1 MNLFSS
7 QTCYYYGEKELVTA
21 SEAQVACSAKHGGR
35 AAVLTNKYELNEVKI
50 HIEDASTFNAWIGM
64 GLMTATSENMLLA
77 DGREFSAGEFL
88 DLESDKSPD
97 KTACA
102 DCLCVFIDGNGEL
115 RYGKC
120 TEKRPILCEY
130 KGTYFF
136 PLKKKKNFDNK

>member
-1 MNLFSS
+1 
-7 QTCYYYGEKELVTA
+7 
-21 SEAQVACSAKHGGR
+21 
-35 AAVLTNKYELNEVKI
+35 
-50 HIEDASTFNAWIGM
+50 M

-120 TEKRPILCEY
+120 TEKRPLLCEY
-130 KGTYFF
+130 KGMYILFS
-136 PLKKKKNFDNK
+136 L